1 MKYAIIGTGHTSK
14 TALNESLLDILTED
28 DTVLIGW
35 TGLANMPQ
43 IMEYTYEYLI
53 ENGVN
58 FSLYHRPEQ
67 EVIRHFREADNCTVT
82 QSRHPLDAMLK
93 EAEEILFLWN
103 DAEQEATPSLI
114 HYVMDH
120 INDGVKVKELSN
132 GLAPIIIDYEMPEPE
147 PAPQAEPEEEE
158 DDTRFTYDELQ
169 IMTAIAVKRYGE
181 RLGCEAKTKSGI
193 IDELF
198 PTAPRTENFVMPEI
212 EQPEPVEETKAE
224 GNYPITS
231 VLQDFMEHGK
241 PGFHATMATALLE
254 QARLLM
260 LKSLSE

>member
-28 DTVLIGW
+28 DTVLVGW
-35 TGLANMPQ
+35 TGLATMSKT
-43 IMEYTYEYLI
+43 MEDTYEYLI

-93 EAEEILFLWN
+93 EAEEVLFLWDDAEN
-103 DAEQEATPSLI
+103 DANPSLI
-114 HYVMDH
+114 QYVMDH
-120 INDGVKVKELSN
+120 INDGVQVKELSN

-147 PAPQAEPEEEE
+147 PAPQEEPEEE

-212 EQPEPVEETKAE
+212 AQPEPVEEPQE
-224 GNYPITS
+224 EVSYPIES
-231 VLQDFMEHGK
+231 VLHDFMDHGK
-241 PGFHATMATALLE
+241 PGFHATMATVLLE